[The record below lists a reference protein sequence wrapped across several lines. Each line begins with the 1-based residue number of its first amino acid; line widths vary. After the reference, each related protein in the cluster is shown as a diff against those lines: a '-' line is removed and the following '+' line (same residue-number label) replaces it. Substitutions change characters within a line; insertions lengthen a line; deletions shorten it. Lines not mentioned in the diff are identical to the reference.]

1 MNKVIRQLEL
11 AEFIADEFDL
21 ETIRLAIEMIKR
33 KRERARKCKT
43 ITI

>member
-1 MNKVIRQLEL
+1 MSEVNTIRKYEL

-33 KRERARKCKT
+33 KRERARK
-43 ITI
+43 

>member
-33 KRERARKCKT
+33 KKARNER
-43 ITI
+43 